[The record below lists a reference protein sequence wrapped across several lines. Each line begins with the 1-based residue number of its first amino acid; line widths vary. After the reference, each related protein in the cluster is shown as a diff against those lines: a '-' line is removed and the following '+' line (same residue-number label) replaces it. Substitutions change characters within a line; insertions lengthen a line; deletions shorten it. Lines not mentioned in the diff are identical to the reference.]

1 MGDYIFSGRGKCLRV
16 RKHDRVQEEKKKNFL
31 EQIGLPLHLQ
41 IIPLLLKYAFGRQI
55 QFTTGKKGK

>member
-16 RKHDRVQEEKKKNFL
+16 RKHDRVQEEKKNFL

-41 IIPLLLKYAFGRQI
+41 IIPLLLKYAFGRHI
-55 QFTTGKKGK
+55 QLTTGKKGK